1 MVLRPAKTSGL
12 ASIKGEGGAELVPCS
27 AEEWWTYGRISTGF
41 HVAGMLHDH
50 SSVRN
55 IAYCCGKYLKSK
67 NICFP
72 EINNVFWM
80 SCSKSLHDSTKI
92 IAGAKKKY
100 YDKLYPLFFVNILTL
115 YDFLKSFHLNSR
127 GSNYLWSQPW
137 MMLNT

>member
-1 MVLRPAKTSGL
+1 
-12 ASIKGEGGAELVPCS
+12 
-27 AEEWWTYGRISTGF
+27 
-41 HVAGMLHDH
+41 VAGMLHNH
-50 SSVRN
+50 FSVRN

-72 EINNVFWM
+72 EINNVFRM

-92 IAGAKKKY
+92 FAGAKKY
-100 YDKLYPLFFVNILTL
+100 CDKLYPLFFVNILTL
-115 YDFLKSFHLNSR
+115 YDFLKSFHLNSL